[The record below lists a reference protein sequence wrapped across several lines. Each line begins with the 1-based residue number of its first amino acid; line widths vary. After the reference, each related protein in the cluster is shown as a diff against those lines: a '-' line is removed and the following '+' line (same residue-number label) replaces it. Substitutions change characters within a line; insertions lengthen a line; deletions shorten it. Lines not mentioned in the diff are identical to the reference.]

1 MLIGVISDTHG
12 LLRPE
17 AVAALR
23 GVEHILHAGDV
34 GDVAIL
40 DTLRQ
45 IAPVTAIRGNVD
57 VSGACAELP
66 ATDVVELGD
75 RLFYLVHSVHDLD
88 INPAA
93 AGVAMVVSGHSHKAS
108 VQVRDGVIY
117 FNPGSAGPRRFSLP
131 VTVGFVTV
139 EDGVEASVKQ
149 LVVE

>member
-17 AVAALR
+17 AVAALA

-34 GDVAIL
+34 GKFSIL
-40 DTLRQ
+40 ERLRE

-57 VSGACAELP
+57 VSGQCAELP

-88 INPAA
+88 INPAV

-108 VQVRDGVIY
+108 VEVRDGVIY
-117 FNPGSAGPRRFSLP
+117 FNPGSAGPKRFSLP

-139 EDGVEASVKQ
+139 EDGVEASVRE
-149 LVVE
+149 LVVG